1 MTLDRKFLAPDVMG
15 VVLAGTGGF
24 GYTPAEWLWSICPQ
38 VLELKAGEH
47 ELGMTVM
54 YGSANLDA
62 LALIPVK

>member
-1 MTLDRKFLAPDVMG
+1 MLNVENLSFRYSKFSRP
-15 VVLAGTGGF
+15 VLSGA
-24 GYTPAEWLWSICPQ
+24 S
-38 VLELKAGEH
+38 LELKAGEH